1 MELNGYKQEKWRF
14 QGGVK
19 MDVKSQALN
28 LVDLEKA
35 LEEKSR
41 FLAYIS
47 HELRTPLNG
56 IFGMIQLLQTTEL
69 DEEQQEYLHVLRAAT
84 GRMNRLIT
92 NLMHYS
98 FLYGREDYVS
108 EYQTILLKDSFRQ
121 LIEMEKIELTE
132 KQMSVE
138 VSISPSVSGEIQA
151 DAFMLDIVL
160 SQIIDNAIKYSY
172 NGQITISASISEEQA
187 NILLIEIVD
196 EGLGF
201 DVADKRENHS
211 GLGFKIISM
220 ASALS
225 NFQCDFDSKLG
236 FGTRVILKVPYREG
250 HGVEAYSKGIS
261 VGRNQKH
268 VLIIDDDENGRVLL
282 SLLCRKL
289 GMSYDVANSGE
300 EALGLARI
308 HGYDLVFV
316 DIQMPE
322 MDGIQVLKSFRQM
335 ARHREVPVLAVTA
348 YALKGDEE
356 RFLAEGFDGYI
367 AKPIEFTKFE
377 EITRSVLQMH
387 Y

>member
-1 MELNGYKQEKWRF
+1 
-14 QGGVK
+14 
-19 MDVKSQALN
+19 MDVKFQAMN
-28 LVDLEKA
+28 LLDLERA
-35 LEEKSR
+35 LEEKNR

-69 DEEQQEYLHVLRAAT
+69 DEEQHEYLQVLRAAS

-98 FLYGREDYVS
+98 FLYGKEDYVS
-108 EYQTILLKDSFRQ
+108 DYQSIFLKDSFRQ
-121 LIEMEKIELTE
+121 LIEMEKLELTE

-138 VSISPSVSGEIQA
+138 VSISPSVSGEIQV
-151 DAFMLDIVL
+151 DVFMLDVVL
-160 SQIIDNAIKYSY
+160 SQIIDNAIKFSY
-172 NGQITISASISEEQA
+172 NGQITISASVSEEQA
-187 NILLIEIVD
+187 NTLLIEISD
-196 EGLGF
+196 EGSGF
-201 DVADKRENHS
+201 DVAEKRKNHS

-225 NFQCDFDSKLG
+225 NFQCEMESKLG
-236 FGTRVILKVPYREG
+236 FGTKVLLKVPYRENQG
-250 HGVEAYSKGIS
+250 AEALTKGVALGK
-261 VGRNQKH
+261 NQKH
-268 VLIIDDDENGRVLL
+268 VLIVDDDENGRVLL
-282 SLLCRKL
+282 SLLCKKL
-289 GMSYDVANSGE
+289 GMSFDLANNGE
-300 EALGLARI
+300 EALALGRI
-308 HGYDLVFV
+308 QPYDLMFV

-335 ARHREVPVLAVTA
+335 PHHRDVPILAVTA

>member
-1 MELNGYKQEKWRF
+1 
-14 QGGVK
+14 
-19 MDVKSQALN
+19 MDVKAQALN
-28 LVDLEKA
+28 LLDLEKA
-35 LEEKSR
+35 LEEKNR

-69 DEEQQEYLHVLRAAT
+69 DEEQHEYIQVLRAASS
-84 GRMNRLIT
+84 RMNRLIT

-98 FLYGREDYVS
+98 FLYGRQDYTPD
-108 EYQTILLKDSFRQ
+108 YQNIFLKDCFRQ
-121 LIEMEKIELTE
+121 LIEMEKLELTE

-138 VSISPSVSGEIQA
+138 VSISPSVSGELQV
-151 DAFMLDIVL
+151 DTFMLDIIL

-172 NGQITISASISEEQA
+172 NGQITISASVSEEEEH
-187 NILLIEIVD
+187 LLSIEIID
-196 EGLGF
+196 EGSGF
-201 DVADKRENHS
+201 DLAEKRTNHS
-211 GLGFKIISM
+211 GLGFKIIAM
-220 ASALS
+220 ATALS
-225 NFQCDFDSKLG
+225 DFWWDIESKQG
-236 FGTRVILKVPYREG
+236 FGTRVLLKVPFRENLISEG
-250 HGVEAYSKGIS
+250 LTKGVAQLRG
-261 VGRNQKH
+261 QKH
-268 VLIIDDDENGRVLL
+268 VLIVDDDENGRVLL

-289 GMSYDVANSGE
+289 GMSFDLASGGE
-300 EALGLARI
+300 EALTLGRI

-322 MDGIQVLKSFRQM
+322 MDGIQVLKTFRKM
-335 ARHREVPVLAVTA
+335 PNRGEVPILAVTA

>member
-1 MELNGYKQEKWRF
+1 
-14 QGGVK
+14 

-28 LVDLEKA
+28 LMDLEKA

-56 IFGMIQLLQTTEL
+56 IFGMIQLLQTTTL
-69 DEEQQEYLHVLRAAT
+69 DEEQREYLQVLRAAT

-98 FLYGREDYVS
+98 FLYGRENYVS
-108 EYQTILLKDSFRQ
+108 EYQNLLLKDTFRQ
-121 LIEMEKIELTE
+121 LIEMEKLELTE

-138 VSISPSVSGEIQA
+138 VSITPSVSGEIQV
-151 DAFMLDIVL
+151 DAFMLDVVL
-160 SQIIDNAIKYSY
+160 SQIIDNAIKYSC
-172 NGQITISASISEEQA
+172 NGQVTINAKGSEEQA
-187 NILLIEIVD
+187 HTLLIEIID
-196 EGLGF
+196 EGSGF
-201 DVADKRENHS
+201 DVAEKQKS
-211 GLGFKIISM
+211 QGGLGFKIISM
-220 ASALS
+220 ASSLS
-225 NFQCDFDSKLG
+225 HFQCDFESQPG
-236 FGTRVILKVPYREG
+236 SGTRVSLRVPYRESQG
-250 HGVEAYSKGIS
+250 TETSAKTTAL
-261 VGRNQKH
+261 GRSQKH
-268 VLIIDDDENGRVLL
+268 VLIVDDDENGRVLL

-289 GMSYDVANSGE
+289 GMSFDLANNGE
-300 EALGLARI
+300 EALSLGRI
-308 HGYDLVFV
+308 HAYDLIFV

-322 MDGIQVLKSFRQM
+322 MDGVQVLKQFRQM
-335 ARHREVPVLAVTA
+335 ASHREAPILAVTA

>member
-1 MELNGYKQEKWRF
+1 
-14 QGGVK
+14 

-151 DAFMLDIVL
+151 DVFMLDIVL

-172 NGQITISASISEEQA
+172 NGQITISASISEEQS
-187 NILLIEIVD
+187 NTLLIEIVD

-225 NFQCDFDSKLG
+225 NFQCDIDSKLG
-236 FGTRVILKVPYREG
+236 FGTRVILKVPYREQQ
-250 HGVEAYSKGIS
+250 GVEPFSKGVS

-268 VLIIDDDENGRVLL
+268 VLIVDDDENGRVLL

-289 GMSYDVANSGE
+289 GMSYDMANSGE
-300 EALGLARI
+300 EAIGLARI
-308 HGYDLVFV
+308 HTYDLVFV